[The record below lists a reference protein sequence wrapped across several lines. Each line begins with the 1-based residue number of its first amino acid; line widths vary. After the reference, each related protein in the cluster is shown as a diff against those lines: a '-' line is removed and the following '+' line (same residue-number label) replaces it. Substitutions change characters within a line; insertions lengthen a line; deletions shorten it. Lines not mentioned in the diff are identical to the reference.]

1 MFRISVKKELLP
13 PDHPG
18 IISNHL
24 HKEVKVGDV
33 LNVSAFY
40 FFFNQI
46 YYFYLYPLKI
56 AQNFKGWNRVRPTY
70 LHQKLFQ
77 NPFQKTDWK
86 WMFLFKWLEPF
97 KRDIHFQPVF
107 RLPINVR
114 WIVEFLSRG
123 CKISRHN
130 MQCQFFMGTTI
141 CDFLTSWV
149 L

>member
-1 MFRISVKKELLP
+1 MRDRELLLGCIFPFRFLNSKVFRISVKKELLP

-56 AQNFKGWNRVRPTY
+56 AQNFKG
-70 LHQKLFQ
+70 
-77 NPFQKTDWK
+77 
-86 WMFLFKWLEPF
+86 
-97 KRDIHFQPVF
+97 
-107 RLPINVR
+107 
-114 WIVEFLSRG
+114 
-123 CKISRHN
+123 
-130 MQCQFFMGTTI
+130 
-141 CDFLTSWV
+141 
-149 L
+149 